1 MSNNFWEKL
10 NNEKKPFFALAPM
23 LDVTDSAFRE
33 IVTKYGKPDV
43 LWTEFVSCDGMC
55 SEGREKLMHLLHYT
69 EQQRPIIAQLF
80 GSKPENFEKTARI
93 VAELGYDGIDINMGC
108 PQKTILK
115 QGAGANLISTPDL
128 AREIIRAT
136 KRGAG
141 DLPISVKTRIG
152 YKEDILEEWLPVIIE
167 EKPAAI
173 TIHGRT
179 QKEMSK
185 VPADWD
191 RIKKAVK
198 MAKGSGII
206 MIGNGDVKS
215 VKEGIQRAKESGV
228 DGIMIGRGIFGN
240 PWLFNHTGTE
250 CPCDVEERLGVLM
263 EHIELYE
270 KYYAKE
276 YKEGN
281 WVFKSS
287 RSDGRIKPFNMMKKH
302 IGAYV
307 RGFDGAKELRMELM
321 ETENEKKAVDILKK
335 HLQNIKIVAL
345 GVLLF
350 YILQVFFQN
359 I

>member
-1 MSNNFWEKL
+1 MSNFWEKL
-10 NNEKKPFFALAPM
+10 KKNKNSFFAKATKGRLFFALAPM

-43 LWTEFVSCDGMC
+43 LWTEFVSCDGIC
-55 SEGREKLMHLLHYT
+55 SEGKEKLMHLLHYT
-69 EQQRPIIAQLF
+69 EQQRPIVAQLF
-80 GSKPENFEKTARI
+80 GSNPENFEKTARI
-93 VAELGYDGIDINMGC
+93 VAELGFDGIDINMGC
-108 PQKTILK
+108 PQKTIIK
-115 QGAGANLISTPDL
+115 QGAGAKLITTPDL

-141 DLPISVKTRIG
+141 DLLISVKTRIG
-152 YKEDILEEWLPVIIE
+152 YKEDELEEWLPIIIE
-167 EKPAAI
+167 EKPDAI
-173 TIHGRT
+173 ILHGRT

-191 RIKKAVK
+191 RIKKAVE

-215 VKEGIQRAKESGV
+215 IEEGILRAKESGV

-240 PWLFNHTGTE
+240 PWLFNKN
-250 CPCDVEERLGVLM
+250 VEIASPQIKERLTVLV
-263 EHIELYE
+263 EHIELFE
-270 KYYAKE
+270 KLYSKE
-276 YKEGN
+276 YEEGK

-307 RGFDGAKELRMELM
+307 RGFDGAKELRVKLM
-321 ETENEKKAVDILKK
+321 KIETEQEAINILKK
-335 HLQNIKIVAL
+335 YIKTI
-345 GVLLF
+345 
-350 YILQVFFQN
+350 
-359 I
+359 

>member
-335 HLQNIKIVAL
+335 HLQNIK
-345 GVLLF
+345 
-350 YILQVFFQN
+350 
-359 I
+359 